1 MKELQLVAVVL
12 TAMMAWAL
20 MMMLPPKVKRD
31 SAVNRSRWLMA
42 SGLLLLCIQFL
53 LQYIFGF
60 RQRGIAEAVMLN
72 LALLIPT
79 SALLALS
86 IFNLQRQ
93 GELSWMHKW
102 IGVLTWGAAMVIIG
116 IGLLTGHETQIQD
129 TRRILWTEMAASCV
143 FGLMQL
149 YYAKNII
156 TELKRMK
163 RFLMILCIANFG
175 LIAFCLPDT
184 FMPMLGLPSVSTSGF
199 GAAVCTIVVWYGA
212 TQLNS
217 FDIRMGNI
225 TEKLFEFIDAGIIVF
240 NTDREMVMENRYSR
254 QFLDSTKDG
263 AESITDIFDV
273 DEPLCYDIYNRKI
286 RYDRICMTV
295 TPPEHNVIRIIE
307 PMQNGEERFRK
318 LSLDEHFRLMGFHM
332 DGINNEILF
341 PPTQNYT
348 KLGRRAGNGWDV
360 NLVGILLNHIFFQ
373 LL

>member
-163 RFLMILCIANFG
+163 HVLDDYYDREQDGLLRWMQISIIAMSVVALTSPFCIFLKPQWLVLFVSFVLGSISYIWFCFVRYVLTSAASRMKEAEGSERISPSLANDEG
-175 LIAFCLPDT
+175 N
-184 FMPMLGLPSVSTSGF
+184 SVAKEGDMQRI
-199 GAAVCTIVVWYGA
+199 GALVEKWVA
-212 TQLNS
+212 QRKHLRH
-217 FDIRMGNI
+217 DIRRDDAAHEMGIPGRQLSNWVKASGYDSYSQWI
-225 TEKLFEFIDAGIIVF
+225 TVQRIEEAKHLIRTHRDWSIEAVADRCGI
-240 NTDREMVMENRYSR
+240 SR
-254 QFLDSTKDG
+254 QTFHRVFQELTG
-263 AESITDIFDV
+263 T
-273 DEPLCYDIYNRKI
+273 
-286 RYDRICMTV
+286 
-295 TPPEHNVIRIIE
+295 TPAKY
-307 PMQNGEERFRK
+307 Q
-318 LSLDEHFRLMGFHM
+318 
-332 DGINNEILF
+332 
-341 PPTQNYT
+341 
-348 KLGRRAGNGWDV
+348 
-360 NLVGILLNHIFFQ
+360 
-373 LL
+373 